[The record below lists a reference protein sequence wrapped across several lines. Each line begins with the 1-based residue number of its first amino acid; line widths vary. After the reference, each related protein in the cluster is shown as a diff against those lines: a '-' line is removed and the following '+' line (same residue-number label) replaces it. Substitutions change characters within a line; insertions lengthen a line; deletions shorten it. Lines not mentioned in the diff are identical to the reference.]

1 MRNGNVL
8 RLAPGPEEVID
19 DVPHGRVFKDG
30 NLVGD
35 MDEMGISNRRKL
47 SFAGHVAVN
56 VVLDSRYDFLGDPD
70 VVPFGLPEFDDEDE
84 AMEDTLYDAVLG
96 AVESIP
102 RARRKDLELLRE
114 AVRRAVRAAAN
125 QSWGK
130 KPIVTVFVTKV

>member
-1 MRNGNVL
+1 KVRNGNVL
-8 RLAPGPEEVID
+8 RLAPGPAEVID

-102 RARRKDLELLRE
+102 RARRKDLE
-114 AVRRAVRAAAN
+114 
-125 QSWGK
+125 
-130 KPIVTVFVTKV
+130 

>member
-1 MRNGNVL
+1 
-8 RLAPGPEEVID
+8 
-19 DVPHGRVFKDG
+19 
-30 NLVGD
+30 
-35 MDEMGISNRRKL
+35 
-47 SFAGHVAVN
+47 
-56 VVLDSRYDFLGDPD
+56 
-70 VVPFGLPEFDDEDE
+70 
-84 AMEDTLYDAVLG
+84 MEDTLYDAVLG